1 VRLLAIVE
9 YDGTEF
15 AGFQLQRRPRQA
27 PAPRTV
33 QAELERAIEAASGR
47 PARVVGSGRTDAGV
61 HALAQAAHFDT
72 EAPLAADLP
81 RFRRAI
87 NAHLPPDVSVHE
99 LRRVPPEF
107 HARFSARSRTYVYRI
122 LNGETPSPLLRRYTH
137 HVRQPLDVGRMAEA
151 ARALV
156 GSYDFTAFAAQE
168 EGRGA
173 RRDVYR
179 AVVAVVWPERAMIWH
194 TESREPGADLMAPEA
209 RGVARAPAWR
219 VVEIEV
225 EANAFVRH
233 MMRRIAGT
241 LIRVGLGRLAPGEV
255 AAIIASREKA
265 RAGPTAP
272 ARGLCLKQVS
282 Y

>member
-1 VRLLAIVE
+1 
-9 YDGTEF
+9 
-15 AGFQLQRRPRQA
+15 
-27 PAPRTV
+27 
-33 QAELERAIEAASGR
+33 
-47 PARVVGSGRTDAGV
+47 
-61 HALAQAAHFDT
+61 
-72 EAPLAADLP
+72 
-81 RFRRAI
+81 
-87 NAHLPPDVSVHE
+87 
-99 LRRVPPEF
+99 
-107 HARFSARSRTYVYRI
+107 
-122 LNGETPSPLLRRYTH
+122 
-137 HVRQPLDVGRMAEA
+137 
-151 ARALV
+151 
-156 GSYDFTAFAAQE
+156 
-168 EGRGA
+168 
-173 RRDVYR
+173 VYR